1 MSAATLI
8 WGIHP
13 WQRCLVSAART
24 SHQRAAYATEPIWI
38 ETSVNVLAQGAR
50 KYLRKRDRAYLP
62 AKKIGERRDVLI
74 HHATELF

>member
-1 MSAATLI
+1 MGDPSLVTLS
-8 WGIHP
+8 
-13 WQRCLVSAART
+13 CAAART

-50 KYLRKRDRAYLP
+50 KYLTEAGPRLFTRE
-62 AKKIGERRDVLI
+62 KIGERRDVLI